1 MNNKKHILTQA
12 NRLTLSY
19 LFQSDFYEI
28 KNWAFDFLEEKE
40 GLKGFNDCFCLV
52 YVKKGLYL
60 FDYYKDQHD
69 THSGQMIIEKP
80 NYKYRLRPSSG
91 ECSIFNFTDAFYQQF
106 VDDLNLKSSFF
117 FANENLLSL
126 TMKANPECE
135 YLHFQIMQNIR
146 TMGKLEMDCLVMEL
160 LHHVVAIVNNDTYDF
175 EIDAALKK
183 FHLPTVEHAKAYIH
197 NNFTAD
203 ISLQEIS
210 TYSCVSPFHFSRI
223 FKKIT
228 GFSPIQYLQSIR
240 LKHSEMLLR
249 NTAMPITDIAFSSGF
264 ATGEYFATVFKQ
276 KYKISPTQ
284 YRR

>member
-1 MNNKKHILTQA
+1 MDNQKSIITHIPQLQ
-12 NRLTLSY
+12 LSY

-28 KNWAFDFLEEKE
+28 KNWAFDFLEDRQ

-52 YVKKGLYL
+52 YVKKGAYL
-60 FDYYKDQHD
+60 FDYYKDHHD

-80 NYKYRLRPSSG
+80 NYMYRLRPANG

-106 VDDLNLKSSFF
+106 IEDLNLKTSFF

-126 TMKANPECE
+126 TLKASPECE
-135 YLHFQIMQNIR
+135 YLHFQILQNLQTI
-146 TMGKLEMDCLVMEL
+146 GKLEMDCLVMEL
-160 LHHVVAIVNNDTYDF
+160 LHHIVGIINNEKYAF
-175 EIDAALKK
+175 EIDGALRK
-183 FHLPTVEHAKAYIH
+183 FHLPTVEQAKEYIH
-197 NNFTAD
+197 HHFTDD

-249 NTAMPITDIAFSSGF
+249 NTSLPVTDIALSSGF
-264 ATGEYFATVFKQ
+264 TTGEYFATVFKQ
-276 KYKISPTQ
+276 KYKTSPTQ
-284 YRR
+284 FRR